1 MARRWRVRRA
11 GVPQRVRHCCQCCR
25 SGAPVHLRIRKEEE
39 DAAPECS
46 PGRELVRVQQVE
58 IGRLSVTRGGV
69 ACAGGRM
76 RGCAGAPADECGQVA
91 RMRALLAKARTRGGA
106 DRCQAGGRAGGQAGG
121 QRHANDVACK
131 KAGAGVPPIARNRL
145 VHRLL
150 RQKEDEA
157 APERFPGRVSHS
169 QSRQTA
175 ARWAE
180 NCGHWAPED
189 QHAILRINRRR
200 MVLKLLKFIG
210 LGAPRAWLP

>member
-1 MARRWRVRRA
+1 MARRRRVRRA
-11 GVPQRVRHCCQCCR
+11 GVLQRVRHCCGR

-46 PGRELVRVQQVE
+46 PGRELVRGQHVE
-58 IGRLSVTRGGV
+58 IGRLSVTRGGG

-76 RGCAGAPADECGQVA
+76 RGRAGAPADECAGGQVA
-91 RMRALLAKARTRGGA
+91 RMRALLAKARTRGWA
-106 DRCQAGGRAGGQAGG
+106 DRCQAGGRAGGWAGG
-121 QRHANDVACK
+121 QRHVILA
-131 KAGAGVPPIARNRL
+131 AGTQESGRAGVPHIARNRP

-175 ARWAE
+175 ARRAE
-180 NCGHWAPED
+180 IGGRKAV
-189 QHAILRINRRR
+189 ARILRS
-200 MVLKLLKFIG
+200 
-210 LGAPRAWLP
+210 